1 MLRTL
6 LLLHF
11 FIPNAPAQSSFRLSD
26 TAAITATAFDRDGNL
41 YLAGTVSDNQL
52 PSTAGVFQPSLKV
65 LFCTPCVDAFVAKIS
80 ADGRRLLFATYLGGS
95 GQESVTSLAVDPEGN
110 PVVAGTTNS
119 QDFPVSPGAHR
130 TRPASAFVTRLTA
143 DGTRLL
149 GSTYLDGGTLRGLA
163 VDTQGAVYF
172 VASSTG
178 VSKLDPPLR
187 SVVYNHPVK
196 GAPAALAVDDQGSV
210 YITGTTASSS
220 GDSDVFVTKLDP
232 SGAAELYSKVFGGSG
247 DDEPKAIVVDAAYQ
261 AYVVGVGLEG
271 YPFTS
276 GKRGLGFAASVAAD
290 GSRLR
295 YATRIAAT
303 TRQAI
308 FGPSRTLLIT
318 GALAGPLETVPDSDD
333 PCPMQGD
340 FFTALDLD
348 TGAVRYTSLRDKAL
362 AIDSSGNALTQPAHS
377 SAWFA
382 KTGFLTDLPPQI
394 RCIVNAA
401 DLREHGIA
409 PGEVLAIFGPDIG
422 PPEPAVYMLDENN
435 TVPRE
440 LAGVRV
446 LFDDIP
452 APVLYVSG
460 NQINV
465 VSPFG
470 ISGRTG
476 TVIRVQREGREI
488 TATR

>member
-1 MLRTL
+1 MLRAL
-6 LLLHF
+6 LLLLF
-11 FIPNAPAQSSFRLSD
+11 LAPYAPAQSSFRLSD
-26 TAAITATAFDRDGNL
+26 TAAISATALDHDGNL

-95 GQESVTSLAVDPEGN
+95 GQESVTSLAVDPDGN

-119 QDFPVSPGAHR
+119 RDFPVSPGAYR
-130 TRPASAFVTRLTA
+130 TRPGPAFVTRLSA
-143 DGTRLL
+143 DGARLL
-149 GSTYLDGGTLRGLA
+149 GSTYLDAGTLRSLA
-163 VDTQGAVYF
+163 VDTQGAVYAA
-172 VASSTG
+172 ASSTG
-178 VSKLDPPLR
+178 VSKLDPTLR
-187 SVVYNHPVK
+187 GLVYNHPII
-196 GAPAALAVDDQGSV
+196 GAPTALAVDDQGSA
-210 YITGTTASSS
+210 YITGTVASPA
-220 GDSDVFVTKLDP
+220 GDSDIFVSKLDP
-232 SGAAELYSKVFGGSG
+232 GGAGVYSKVFGGG
-247 DDEPKAIVVDAAYQ
+247 GNDEPQAIVVDAVYQ
-261 AYVVGVGLEG
+261 AYVVGVGLGG

-276 GKRGLGFAASVAAD
+276 GRRGLGFVASLAAD
-290 GSRLR
+290 GSSLR
-295 YATRIAAT
+295 YVTRVAAT
-303 TRQAI
+303 ARQAI
-308 FGPSRTLLIT
+308 FGPFRTLLIT
-318 GALAGPLETVPDSDD
+318 GALAGPFETVPDSDD
-333 PCPMQGD
+333 PCPLKGD

-348 TGAVRYTSLRDKAL
+348 TGAVRFSSLRDKAL
-362 AIDSSGNALTQPAHS
+362 AIDSSGNALTQPADS
-377 SAWFA
+377 SAWFV
-382 KTGFLTDLPPQI
+382 KTGFLTALPPQI

-422 PPEPAVYMLDENN
+422 PPEPAVYTLDENN

-446 LFDDIP
+446 LFDGIP